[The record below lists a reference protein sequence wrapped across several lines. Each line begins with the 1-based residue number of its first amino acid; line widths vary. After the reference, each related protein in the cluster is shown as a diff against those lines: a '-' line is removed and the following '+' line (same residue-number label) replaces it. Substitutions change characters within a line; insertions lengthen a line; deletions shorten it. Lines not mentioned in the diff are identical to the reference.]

1 MPEGLR
7 ELLVGDWWRYT
18 ISGLG
23 ALMLAFGGG
32 SVLLDGRLT
41 STELVQLSSLVVLC
55 LLLIALGS
63 RIAVDVRSWT
73 QMVRVLAWMS
83 FGVLAMATLGG
94 WYHAVVQTADSEFEI
109 ALLFLSVLAAGAL
122 FGSVV
127 GYYEVRVRAL
137 VERASRE
144 EARSDFLD
152 EQQETLSSLNRI
164 FRHQILNDL
173 SAISGRSELLAADK
187 IDADRAADSIIE
199 HSEHM
204 EATVERLE
212 TIIDVLTHVSAT
224 SDVSVDE
231 AIERATETAHESHP
245 TLTIDTAEVS
255 DVTVRADELLS
266 LAIAEVLENAADHG
280 DGAPTV
286 TVTETVDAAIIEISD
301 DGPGIDM
308 RTDSLFDPN
317 SRGPESDG
325 DGLGLFLADLIVQRY
340 NGAIRLT
347 EGDDGAT
354 FEIEVPTDSPL
365 GGQSSEKDADNEQAV
380 G

>member
-1 MPEGLR
+1 MTEGLR
-7 ELLVGDWWRYT
+7 DLLVGDWWRYT

-32 SVLLDGRLT
+32 SVLLDGQLT

-63 RIAVDVRSWT
+63 RIAVDIRSWT
-73 QMVRVLAWMS
+73 QMIRVLAWMS
-83 FGVLAMATLGG
+83 FGVLAMATLGA
-94 WYHAVVQTADSEFEI
+94 WYHAVVQTADSEFEL
-109 ALLFLSVLAAGAL
+109 ALLFLSALAAGAL
-122 FGSVV
+122 FGSIV

-144 EARSDFLD
+144 EARSEFLD

-187 IDADRAADSIIE
+187 IDTDRAADSIIE

-212 TIIDVLTHVSAT
+212 TIIDVLTHVSDT
-224 SDVSVDE
+224 SDVSVAD
-231 AIERATETAHESHP
+231 AVERACETARESNPH
-245 TLTIDTAEVS
+245 LTIDTGDVS
-255 DVTVRADELLS
+255 EATVRADELLS
-266 LAIAEVLENAADHG
+266 LAIAEVLKNSADHA
-280 DGAPTV
+280 DSAPTIS
-286 TVTETVDAAIIEISD
+286 VTETVDSAIIEISD
-301 DGPGIDM
+301 DGPGIEM
-308 RTDSLFDPN
+308 RTESLFEPN

-325 DGLGLFLADLIVQRY
+325 DGLGLFLAELIVQRY
-340 NGAIRLT
+340 NGTVRLV
-347 EGDDGAT
+347 EGDDGTT
-354 FEIEVPTDSPL
+354 FEIEVPTDRLLS
-365 GGQSSEKDADNEQAV
+365 EQASADYRK
-380 G
+380 